1 MKKLITFSMLFL
13 AVVLVFSA
21 CKNKNN
27 IPDNRTL
34 KFQSAASDFLGDPTR
49 SNVDFYDLNLYDNNL
64 TNNPNGDGTF
74 AYIQLNTPTTNENEI
89 VTGSYLSNK
98 TNQIQ
103 EFTYEIGIW
112 KTDNQG
118 SYVSGSYIGIYKNG
132 QLVQYAITDGKI
144 TVSRNNNYYTVNGT
158 VTADG
163 NQYSLSYQGQIE
175 FTDMVVPLPD
185 TLTHGEIWYQGDPY
199 GDGVK
204 IYSIRLG
211 AEDVRISDFSGSG
224 DAMQIEIYTPL
235 TATTIIPDGTY
246 PVKVDQVLVNTAI
259 DGYYDS
265 NDKADYGTWY
275 YTSDALSI
283 NKGSVSIQYLTGST
297 YRIDFNFTDDYY
309 GYNFDG
315 IYEGELAFVNKTTSP
330 IAVRSAIRSASGQTD
345 NQSAVTAR
353 TRGRNERTAGIRT
366 GRQTERREQS
376 TPQQPVRAN
385 RK

>member
-259 DGYYDS
+259 YGYYDS

-297 YRIDFNFTDDYY
+297 YRIDYNFTDDYY

-330 IAVRSAIRSASGQTD
+330 IAVRSAIRSASGQT
-345 NQSAVTAR
+345 NSPSAVTDNA
-353 TRGRNERTAGIRT
+353 RGRNERTAGSRT
-366 GRQTERREQS
+366 ERQTERRES
-376 TPQQPVRAN
+376 KSAAMPLRVE